1 MNVKWFRK
9 YWSVDDVCLLR
20 FYYDEKLFDW
30 IFYTYYSEL
39 GWGIKGEGRNQ
50 GEGTLCETTLSVSRL
65 FLRLCASES
74 SGSFIRKVSCVTAL
88 RSLFLDGLMADNNSD
103 ERRLD
108 PRIYYDLPLNS
119 LKPSVLAF
127 LFIFFF
133 FIWFKIQLTVSP
145 SNGEWCRR
153 DIFSSSHQV
162 HHQFI
167 ATDCVRI
174 HVDIM
179 GPR

>member
-1 MNVKWFRK
+1 MTFA
-9 YWSVDDVCLLR
+9 CLAFTTMKSLTGF
-20 FYYDEKLFDW
+20 FY
-30 IFYTYYSEL
+30 IYYSEL
-39 GWGIKGEGRNQ
+39 GWEIKGEGRNQ

-103 ERRLD
+103 EKATGPPYLLRPAIKFSQTLG
-108 PRIYYDLPLNS
+108 PR
-119 LKPSVLAF
+119 V

-133 FIWFKIQLTVSP
+133 HLIQDSELTVSP
-145 SNGEWCRR
+145 SNGGWCRR